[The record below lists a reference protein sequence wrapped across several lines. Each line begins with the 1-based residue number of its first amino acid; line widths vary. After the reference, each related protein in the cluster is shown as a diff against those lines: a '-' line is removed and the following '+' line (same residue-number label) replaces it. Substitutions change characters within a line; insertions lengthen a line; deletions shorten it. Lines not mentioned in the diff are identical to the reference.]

1 LGRGVPDIKENYLAL
16 TYKLDYEG
24 NKTALS
30 LSQDNNDN
38 EKAVEHS
45 RENWEKMLIGLKQVL
60 E

>member
-1 LGRGVPDIKENYLAL
+1 LGRGVPDIKENYLPL